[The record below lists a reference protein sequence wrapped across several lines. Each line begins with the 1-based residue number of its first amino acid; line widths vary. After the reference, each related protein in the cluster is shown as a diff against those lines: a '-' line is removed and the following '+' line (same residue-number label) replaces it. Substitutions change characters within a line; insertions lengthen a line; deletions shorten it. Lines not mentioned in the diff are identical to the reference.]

1 MDHENQE
8 LSPTV
13 SQSGEPQEV
22 VLRYEAPVT
31 PIVERYVQPTP
42 LPGQPKK
49 HTSPRKKRKGL
60 KIFLFCMLGLLLV
73 SGVVTALWLG
83 GAFDDH
89 RSYHDD
95 DFEQRHDEDYYD
107 NSEHGETTIK
117 RLPNTDKVKL
127 RYNESHGE
135 KAHKVAPDG
144 GLLLGTAAEHP
155 GQLLETPAAED
166 RLPEVGGNF
175 VQGESEVASINMVYG
190 SASVGARSMTSS
202 SSPGIA
208 LKSEGISYCAAARI
222 PIVYANISR
231 GGPGV
236 GAIQPAQQD
245 YFQATKASGNGGFEM
260 IVLAPATVQE
270 AVDLTYKAF
279 DLADRDRNPVLI
291 LADGVIGTM
300 MEPVELPEMK
310 SDEEIAA
317 IRESKKKW
325 ACIGHELDLP
335 NRSWIEPGQWD
346 TNKMQRVNE
355 EAAALYASWEKDVMV
370 EEYCTEDAEVVITA
384 YGISG
389 RIAKSVV
396 EMMRAEGKKVGLIR
410 PITVHPFPKAAFD
423 KLDYGTCHAILDVEM
438 SIPAQMVEDVDHAV
452 RGRCPIKTCLCSG
465 GNVMSREA
473 VVEAVEKLLNK

>member
-1 MDHENQE
+1 MARVLMKGCEAIAE
-8 LSPTV
+8 AAVRAGCRFFAGYPIT
-13 SQSGEPQEV
+13 PQ
-22 VLRYEAPVT
+22 
-31 PIVERYVQPTP
+31 
-42 LPGQPKK
+42 
-49 HTSPRKKRKGL
+49 
-60 KIFLFCMLGLLLV
+60 
-73 SGVVTALWLG
+73 
-83 GAFDDH
+83 
-89 RSYHDD
+89 
-95 DFEQRHDEDYYD
+95 
-107 NSEHGETTIK
+107 
-117 RLPNTDKVKL
+117 
-127 RYNESHGE
+127 NEIPE
-135 KAHKVAPDG
+135 YFAR
-144 GLLLGTAAEHP
+144 
-155 GQLLETPAAED
+155 

-310 SDEEIAA
+310 SEEEVAA

-370 EEYCTEDAEVVITA
+370 EEYCTEDAEVVIAA

-396 EMMRAEGKKVGLIR
+396 EMMRAEARRSVSSVPSPFTPSPRLPLINWTMAPAMPFSMSR
-410 PITVHPFPKAAFD
+410 CPFP
-423 KLDYGTCHAILDVEM
+423 
-438 SIPAQMVEDVDHAV
+438 P
-452 RGRCPIKTCLCSG
+452 RW
-465 GNVMSREA
+465 
-473 VVEAVEKLLNK
+473 